1 LKERAMAILQV
12 ENVTSGYG
20 SMEVLHGL
28 SIEVEKGQI
37 VSVLGPNGAGKT
49 TLLRTI
55 FAVLEPRK
63 GRILFNGQDITGLS
77 PERIVR
83 LGISYV
89 PQEQNIFPSLTVEE
103 NLEMGAFIRRDAWQP
118 RMEEV
123 CELFPDLKERRR
135 SRAGE
140 LSGGMRQMLA
150 IGRALMLN
158 PDLLLLDEPSTG
170 LAPFL
175 VDAIFDRIKQLN
187 AQGVTVL
194 LVEQNAQAL
203 RTCHKACV
211 LEGGE
216 KKAEGTPK
224 QIAEDEEIGRLY
236 LGR

>member
-1 LKERAMAILQV
+1 MKSLRV

-20 SMEVLHGL
+20 SMEVLHGVSL
-28 SIEVEKGQI
+28 EVVKGQI
-37 VSVLGPNGAGKT
+37 VSVLGPNGSGKT

-55 FAVLEPRK
+55 FGEVSPWEGK
-63 GRILFNGQDITGLS
+63 VFFKDVDIGGKP
-77 PERIVR
+77 PEQIAR
-83 LGISYV
+83 LGICYV
-89 PQEQNIFPSLTVEE
+89 PQEQNIFPSLSVQE
-103 NLEMGAFIRRDAWQP
+103 NLEMGAFIRDDDFRP

-123 CELFPDLKERRR
+123 FALFPDLTDRRG

-158 PDLLLLDEPSTG
+158 PELLLLDEPSTG

-175 VDAIFDRIKQLN
+175 VDQIFDKIKALN
-187 AQGVTVL
+187 AQGVTIM

-203 RTCHKACV
+203 RCADKSYII
-211 LEGGE
+211 EGGE
-216 KKAEGTPK
+216 KKAEGTS
-224 QIAEDEEIGRLY
+224 QELMSDEQIGRHY